1 MLLSTSALKIFKQRM
16 YHVHLHIIN
25 GPVVVKVQETP
36 VPLGLL
42 QSHGHDEPSTKLLIH
57 NNTVPVPSSLPPHW
71 VRILRR
77 ILMRLL
83 ISLQMQ
89 LEVGGSAD
97 VGGAGKPSLLPAAAA
112 VSPGRLTSAPL
123 LCSRLTSSLLVRP
136 DPFDTLIPPQVR
148 LK

>member
-1 MLLSTSALKIFKQRM
+1 MLLSTSALKIFKQRT

-42 QSHGHDEPSTKLLIH
+42 QLLRLQQSHGHDEPSMKLLIH

-97 VGGAGKPSLLPAAAA
+97 VGGAGKPSL
-112 VSPGRLTSAPL
+112 
-123 LCSRLTSSLLVRP
+123 
-136 DPFDTLIPPQVR
+136 
-148 LK
+148 